1 MGVFYELTFTTTTG
15 SERIAFQD
23 VGDAQDVLDLI
34 QQLQLGVARVQEKYI
49 VPDLNVFCEV
59 YPNHPLTSKIAK
71 LINHPSQTEEVF
83 MMRVCKPNEEQSNRE
98 EE

>member
-1 MGVFYELTFTTTTG
+1 
-15 SERIAFQD
+15 
-23 VGDAQDVLDLI
+23 
-34 QQLQLGVARVQEKYI
+34 
-49 VPDLNVFCEV
+49 
-59 YPNHPLTSKIAK
+59 

>member
-49 VPDLNVFCEV
+49 VPDLNVFCVPESSV
-59 YPNHPLTSKIAK
+59 NQQDRRIDQ
-71 LINHPSQTEEVF
+71 PS
-83 MMRVCKPNEEQSNRE
+83 
-98 EE
+98 